1 MAKTAKIQPV
11 VLSDNVGLYS
21 ICFDNADENEYEKFL
36 QKFRNDATLNEDYQ
50 AIVGALKYIVA
61 NGAIERRFRPEGKMN
76 DNVVALPIERSRIRL
91 YCLRMSDQ
99 VLIVG
104 NGGIK
109 NAKTYEESEELNGYV
124 IDLQKFDKILKQAL
138 KDGIIRIERN
148 VIIGIEEA
156 TFNI

>member
-1 MAKTAKIQPV
+1 
-11 VLSDNVGLYS
+11 
-21 ICFDNADENEYEKFL
+21 
-36 QKFRNDATLNEDYQ
+36 
-50 AIVGALKYIVA
+50 
-61 NGAIERRFRPEGKMN
+61 MN